1 LQNNTG
7 FTLVEVLVA
16 FAIILIG
23 LLALLKAVEVAL
35 DQNYKN
41 QQRNEVVRV
50 AERVM
55 NGMRGNVFDGES
67 TSTMTVPSRIRKNN
81 TQYVVRRSVT
91 AITVGQTNQYRV
103 DVRYKFRN
111 FSTYHSV
118 VSLRGK

>member
-1 LQNNTG
+1 MQNNNG

-16 FAIILIG
+16 FAIILVG
-23 LLALLKAVEVAL
+23 LLGLLKAVEVAL
-35 DQNYKN
+35 DHNYKN

-50 AERVM
+50 AEGVM
-55 NGMRGNVFDGES
+55 NGMRNNIFGGES
-67 TSTMTVPSRIRKNN
+67 TSTMIVPSRIRKNN

-91 AITVGQTNQYRV
+91 TVTPGQTNQYRV